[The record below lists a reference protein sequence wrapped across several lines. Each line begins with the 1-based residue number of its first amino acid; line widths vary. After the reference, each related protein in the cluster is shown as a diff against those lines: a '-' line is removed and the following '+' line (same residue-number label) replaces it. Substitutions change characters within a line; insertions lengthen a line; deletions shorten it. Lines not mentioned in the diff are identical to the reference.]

1 MRVGLPLRILLWFL
15 ANSAAGASIGFAIAA
30 FQEGTLDRQVIW
42 VSILF
47 GNVVGFTAI
56 ISAVYLFPRFVAL
69 PTVVQLVLQTG
80 TLLGGSV
87 LGTAVVIQL
96 YPLFLLHEYRTALRI
111 FVVNGVVATIVGTL
125 LFSYEAMRARL
136 RESLRVL
143 EEVRLKESEL
153 RTQAARAQLAALQA
167 RIKPHFFFN
176 TLNTISSLVAD
187 DPDRAEETIALLADL
202 FRYTLKTTGARLV
215 PFRDEV
221 AFVEK
226 YLTIERARFGER
238 LRTGFDIAS
247 GCGDAMVPG
256 LILQPIVENA
266 VAHGIAPRAAGGSVE
281 VRARMRDEA
290 LEVEVDRRRSGPG
303 PRGEAL
309 PGWARPGERARPDHD
324 ALRPPGRARRRGPR
338 GRRHEGDPADAAAA
352 PVDGRDGLRCRGV
365 GGRVRDRRAS

>member
-1 MRVGLPLRILLWFL
+1 
-15 ANSAAGASIGFAIAA
+15 
-30 FQEGTLDRQVIW
+30 
-42 VSILF
+42 
-47 GNVVGFTAI
+47 VGFTAI
-56 ISAVYLFPRFVAL
+56 ISAVYLFPRFVDL
-69 PTVVQLVLQTG
+69 PTPLQLILQTS

-96 YPLFLLHEYRTALRI
+96 YPLFLMHEYRTALRV

-136 RESLRVL
+136 RESLRIL

-187 DPDRAEETIALLADL
+187 DPDRAEDTIALLADL

-221 AFVEK
+221 EFVEK
-226 YLTIERARFGER
+226 YLRIEKARFGER
-238 LRTGFDIAS
+238 LRTAFDI
-247 GCGDAMVPG
+247 GPECGDALVPG

-266 VAHGIAPRAAGGSVE
+266 VAHGIAPRAAGGAVT
-281 VRARMRDEA
+281 VRARIRDEA
-290 LEVEVDRRRSGPG
+290 LEVEVADDGPG
-303 PRGEAL
+303 PA
-309 PGWARPGERARPDHD
+309 
-324 ALRPPGRARRRGPR
+324 
-338 GRRHEGDPADAAAA
+338 PAEKLFQ
-352 PVDGRDGLRCRGV
+352 DGHGLAN
-365 GGRVRDRRAS
+365 VRDRIATLYGHRGGLGVGLRDGGGTKVTMLMPQQPPWTAAENTAAVTSATGAAGSVGSGSPAGA